1 MTWMESKKNDTMTI
15 QTTTRQKRPARTHH
29 CVAPDDRRP
38 TSMACILG
46 DQRRDRLADRIPP
59 RLRSAWSATVRW
71 VQGPDPP
78 RIFTITPVFPKI
90 QHAPLALLD
99 RYAPRRIQRFWLL
112 IALYACWLLAFSLIL
127 RASSYSESIPGYG
140 SPARLS
146 CASRYWSEGN
156 GCGLNGNR
164 CRPFSNATMAF
175 RCPADCHKQLILNP
189 HAVGDQEVVY
199 KPLVVGGPTDRST
212 GLEDE
217 VLSNAIYR
225 GDSFICASAVHAG
238 FISDSQGGC
247 GVLTLTGEQS
257 SFTASTNHG
266 IESIGFPSYF
276 PHTFGFLPGTRAQC
290 HDLRWPALAISA
302 FFTATLSLF
311 TTDPAV
317 FFWSTFII
325 LFFTTA
331 LATDPPNL
339 YDYPSLLSLAIGR
352 FLPACFCAWVTYR
365 YTAHRTLH
373 NLTAQ
378 FEKTLL
384 WLGAA
389 WVGALNNETFDR
401 IPIQRLTA
409 HDIQAQP
416 GAVPALIAVVLTI
429 FSIALAQAW
438 SFRLEGRMPRY
449 LALYSLFVAAIL
461 LMLALPGLN
470 LRIHHY
476 ILALLLL
483 PGTSFQNRTSMLYQG
498 LLVGMFVNGI
508 ARWGFDSLLQTPGEL
523 FQGAQQDTLLPE
535 IGVVSVGMSAI
546 TFGLG
551 ALPRWDARAKV
562 LFDGISVLVNDVERF
577 QGYGG
582 SDGSGWDEGEG
593 SGNLTW
599 TWKRHRISRDSVQDG
614 DEDIHSDTD
623 DSDVDAETLK
633 DLPEYF
639 RFAYMAGSQ
648 VADFSRAGTWTAEDL
663 EMLAT
668 DPKYQGQ
675 GAGSQLMRW
684 GLERADQEGVEA
696 YLEASPDAVRLY
708 EHFGFREAARTD
720 TWIENERVKPG
731 VMYRNLFMIRPSK
744 GAG

>member
-1 MTWMESKKNDTMTI
+1 MSTWVSKAGGRNMDAMGSP
-15 QTTTRQKRPARTHH
+15 R
-29 CVAPDDRRP
+29 
-38 TSMACILG
+38 
-46 DQRRDRLADRIPP
+46 RRDEEAAINDLDGEQDERYHDDTDDDEAEAASPDAPLRGSGRPSTDFDGLHLGGSKTSTWRDRFTDRIPP
-59 RLRSAWSATVRW
+59 RLRSAWSATVKW
-71 VQGPDPP
+71 VQGPQPP
-78 RIFTITPVFPKI
+78 RIFTITPIFPKI

-199 KPLVVGGPTDRST
+199 KPLVVGGPADRST

-247 GVLTLTGEQS
+247 GVLTLTGEQP

-276 PHTFGFLPGTRAQC
+276 PHSFGFLPGTRAQC

-302 FFTATLSLF
+302 FFTATLSIF
-311 TTDPAV
+311 TTDPA
-317 FFWSTFII
+317 I
-325 LFFTTA
+325 
-331 LATDPPNL
+331 
-339 YDYPSLLSLAIGR
+339 
-352 FLPACFCAWVTYR
+352 
-365 YTAHRTLH
+365 
-373 NLTAQ
+373 
-378 FEKTLL
+378 EKTLL

-416 GAVPALIAVVLTI
+416 GAVPALVAVVLTI

-449 LALYSLFVAAIL
+449 LVLYSLFVTAIL

-523 FQGAQQDTLLPE
+523 FQGAQQGTLLPE
-535 IGVVSVGMSAI
+535 IGVVSMGMSSI

-551 ALPRWDARAKV
+551 ALPRWDSRAKV

-577 QGYGG
+577 RGYGG
-582 SDGSGWDEGEG
+582 SDGSDWDGGGG

-599 TWKRHRISRDSVQDG
+599 TWHRHRVGRHSAQDG
-614 DEDIHSDTD
+614 ERDIHGDTG
-623 DSDVDAETLK
+623 DSDADAETLAN
-633 DLPEYF
+633 LPEYF

-648 VADFSRAGTWTAEDL
+648 VADFSKAGTWTAEGEWVD
-663 EMLAT
+663 M
-668 DPKYQGQ
+668 
-675 GAGSQLMRW
+675 
-684 GLERADQEGVEA
+684 
-696 YLEASPDAVRLY
+696 
-708 EHFGFREAARTD
+708 
-720 TWIENERVKPG
+720 KPG
-731 VMYRNLFMIRPSK
+731 PSL
-744 GAG
+744 

>member
-1 MTWMESKKNDTMTI
+1 MSTWVSKAGGRNMDAMGSP
-15 QTTTRQKRPARTHH
+15 R
-29 CVAPDDRRP
+29 
-38 TSMACILG
+38 
-46 DQRRDRLADRIPP
+46 RRDEEAAINDLDGEQDERYHDDTDDDEAEAASPDAPLRGSGRPSTDFDGLHLGGSKTSTWRDRFTDRIPP
-59 RLRSAWSATVRW
+59 RLRSAWSATVKW
-71 VQGPDPP
+71 VQGPQPP
-78 RIFTITPVFPKI
+78 RIFTITPIFPKI

-199 KPLVVGGPTDRST
+199 KPLVVGGPADRST

-247 GVLTLTGEQS
+247 GVLTLTGEQP

-276 PHTFGFLPGTRAQC
+276 PHSFGFLPGTRAQC

-302 FFTATLSLF
+302 FFTATLSIF
-311 TTDPAV
+311 TTDPA
-317 FFWSTFII
+317 I
-325 LFFTTA
+325 
-331 LATDPPNL
+331 
-339 YDYPSLLSLAIGR
+339 
-352 FLPACFCAWVTYR
+352 
-365 YTAHRTLH
+365 
-373 NLTAQ
+373 
-378 FEKTLL
+378 EKTLL

-416 GAVPALIAVVLTI
+416 GAVPALVAVVLTI

-449 LALYSLFVAAIL
+449 LVLYSLFVTAIL

-523 FQGAQQDTLLPE
+523 FQGAQQGTLLPE
-535 IGVVSVGMSAI
+535 IGVVSMGMSSI

-551 ALPRWDARAKV
+551 ALPRWDSRAKV

-577 QGYGG
+577 RGYGG
-582 SDGSGWDEGEG
+582 SDGSDWDGGGG

-599 TWKRHRISRDSVQDG
+599 TWHRHRVGRHSAQDG
-614 DEDIHSDTD
+614 ERDIHGDTG
-623 DSDVDAETLK
+623 DSDADAETLAN
-633 DLPEYF
+633 LPEYF

-648 VADFSRAGTWTAEDL
+648 VADFSKAGTWTAE
-663 EMLAT
+663 
-668 DPKYQGQ
+668 
-675 GAGSQLMRW
+675 
-684 GLERADQEGVEA
+684 A
-696 YLEASPDAVRLY
+696 Y
-708 EHFGFREAARTD
+708 
-720 TWIENERVKPG
+720 
-731 VMYRNLFMIRPSK
+731 
-744 GAG
+744 